1 MDLSKF
7 KALSFDCYGTL
18 IDWEKGIT
26 NVLKP
31 WLDDQGL
38 KLSENEILEMFAKIE
53 TRVQAEHPDW
63 KYPNVLEEVAVRIG
77 KELNLAA
84 GEMKTRLANSV
95 GQWPAFT
102 DTTDALI
109 KLGKQFKL
117 VILSNISEDAFNDTN
132 TQQLNI
138 DFFKVLTAERIGSY
152 KPNSRN
158 FEFMFEELAKNGI
171 DKSEILHVAQSLY
184 HDMVPAT
191 SLGMKTVWINRRKNK
206 PGSGATPLPDREV
219 KVDLEFET
227 LGEFS
232 NHLNTLQA

>member
-1 MDLSKF
+1 M
-7 KALSFDCYGTL
+7 LSFDCYGTL

-31 WLDDQGL
+31 WLEDQDL
-38 KLSENEILEMFAKIE
+38 KLSEDGILELFAKIE
-53 TRVQAEHPDW
+53 THVQAEHPDW
-63 KYPNVLEEVAVRIG
+63 KYPNVLEDVAVRMG
-77 KELNLAA
+77 KELNIAV
-84 GEMKTRLANSV
+84 GETKTRLANSV
-95 GQWPAFT
+95 GQWPAFP
-102 DTTDALI
+102 DTRDALV

-152 KPNSRN
+152 KPDIRN

-171 DKSEILHVAQSLY
+171 EKSEILHVAQSLY

-206 PGSGATPLPDREV
+206 PGFGATPLPEREV

-227 LGEFS
+227 LGDFS
-232 NHLNTLQA
+232 KYITSQGN